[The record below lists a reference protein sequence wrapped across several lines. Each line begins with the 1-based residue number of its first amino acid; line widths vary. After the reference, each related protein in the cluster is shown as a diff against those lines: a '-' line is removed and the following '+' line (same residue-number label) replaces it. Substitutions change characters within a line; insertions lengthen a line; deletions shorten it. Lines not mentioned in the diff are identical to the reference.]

1 MLGWYAKVI
10 AVVLAVVV
18 PAIYAFDYM
27 KTSTDSRLNEE
38 ALKILK
44 TWEQIDEGYAV
55 VEVSVPE
62 GCSIVITS
70 AEVRANGKEI
80 TKTYSINLPSQTPIT
95 ITGSKKLKISKS
107 KIEVLP

>member
-10 AVVLAVVV
+10 AVVLAIAV

-38 ALKILK
+38 TLKILK

-62 GCSIVITS
+62 DCSIVITS
-70 AEVRANGKEI
+70 TAIQVRGKEI
-80 TKTYSINLPSQTPIT
+80 AKTYSINLPSQTT
-95 ITGSKKLKISKS
+95 LTVTGSKKLKISKS
-107 KIEVLP
+107 KIEILP